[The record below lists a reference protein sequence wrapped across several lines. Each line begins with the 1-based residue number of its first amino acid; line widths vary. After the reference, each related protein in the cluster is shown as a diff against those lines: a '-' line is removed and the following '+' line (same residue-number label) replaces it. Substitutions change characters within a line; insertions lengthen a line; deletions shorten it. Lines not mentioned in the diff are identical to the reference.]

1 MPTEAGS
8 VVYFSLRCLFEE
20 QLHLEVELL
29 AEQPSSRLFLG
40 CRKRCLELGTE
51 IDDFTEGDAFI
62 RAADV
67 EHPTVVGGFIRYDF
81 GSPQIMLGSQHG
93 FMRCQRNRRDV
104 VRVVLASLVGGFVFV
119 IVPSEVVRQ
128 DS

>member
-1 MPTEAGS
+1 MRTEVGS

-29 AEQPSSRLFLG
+29 AEEPSSRLFLG
-40 CRKRCLELGTE
+40 CRKRCLELSTE

-67 EHPTVVGGFIRYDF
+67 EHPTVVGGFIWYDF
-81 GSPQIMLGSQHG
+81 GPPQIMLASQYG
-93 FMRCQRNRRDV
+93 FMGRQR
-104 VRVVLASLVGGFVFV
+104 
-119 IVPSEVVRQ
+119 I
-128 DS
+128 